1 MDVRHKTELE
11 VTPRNTTANLLKT
24 SDKDKILKAAGV
36 VNPQVI
42 YRNIKVRVTG
52 ITGRKHTINRLASSV
67 KGIVLS

>member
-1 MDVRHKTELE
+1 MDAKHKTELE

-24 SDKDKILKAAGV
+24 SDKDKILKAAGG

-52 ITGRKHTINRLASSV
+52 ITGQKHTINRLASSV

>member
-1 MDVRHKTELE
+1 MDTKHKTELK

-24 SDKDKILKAAGV
+24 SDKYKTLKAAGG

-52 ITGRKHTINRLASSV
+52 ITGQKHTINRLVSSV